1 MRGEAFKAERETAD
15 WWQPKWNENQTV
27 LATAIH
33 TPDRDTGPVE
43 GTVTGSWS
51 LGIVDQSQG
60 RATVNCG
67 EKDQGDVSKEI
78 VVGNA
83 CGGKPCSHGSKAILL
98 SHA

>member
-1 MRGEAFKAERETAD
+1 MRI
-15 WWQPKWNENQTV
+15 TV
-27 LATAIH
+27 LAAAIH
-33 TPDRDTGPVE
+33 TPDRDAGPLEDAVA
-43 GTVTGSWS
+43 GSWS

-83 CGGKPCSHGSKAILL
+83 CGGKPGSHGSKAIVP
-98 SHA
+98 SHTLRVQPST